1 MLQLHSKTEKKKVLV
16 AKLPSEV
23 SVPDVYLVF
32 KEVHPSLQGVRF
44 LRQSAQHLDCAAVD
58 GASAVT
64 EHALGSGL
72 NTRGRRI

>member
-32 KEVHPSLQGVRF
+32 KEVHPSLLKESAFCASPPNTWIVRLSMV
-44 LRQSAQHLDCAAVD
+44 LRL
-58 GASAVT
+58 
-64 EHALGSGL
+64 
-72 NTRGRRI
+72 